1 MLPSALKVLLGA
13 CAFLDLASLG
23 TAQQYVGENITTT
36 LPLVPGSEITYFN
49 IKDSKSRNTTL
60 INYVSLNSKSQRP
73 DPKSLKRAVI
83 VVHGLNRDPGT
94 YMSNMLSALAQ
105 VTGRSDVNTDSVAI
119 VAPYFANGDDKTTGY
134 YPWDS
139 VNSVSTSSALVWRG
153 SQWASGATNQ
163 YPSGNSRK
171 DTISSFAALD
181 QLTAYYDN
189 KTLFPN
195 LNQIVVAGHS
205 LGAQTVQRYCE
216 VGTTTFGTP
225 VVYWVGN
232 PNSFGWMS
240 TDRPVDYSTCST
252 YDDWRDGLNAYTN
265 TYGATLVA
273 SGRDKVLA
281 NYNTKRIA
289 YARGTLDLGD
299 DSSTCAPGTT
309 GVNRNER
316 FFNFIKAF
324 PPVKSLVTIDYVKMG
339 HDGGGMFASDAGRAR
354 LFLDNFDGSGS
365 KAYDYGYPRIQ
376 AGDDPYPDPSQSSD
390 VAAVAPGTFS
400 GMTYQGCYSDQS
412 PSALSLK
419 AYSRDDNTIELC
431 TATCAGKGYKIAG
444 LEYGSECW
452 CGNSMS
458 YNTRKTVDQG
468 CTKACSGNANEICGD
483 SYRLSVFST
492 GNVTIDTKPVSPTQV
507 GSYSL
512 LGCYSEA
519 TSGRALSAKSTS
531 KTDMTVENCAS
542 FCAGYTYFGVE
553 YGAECYCGN
562 TVACSSVSSL
572 ATNCTMTCAG
582 NSTEYC
588 GNGGYLNMYALPSA
602 TGPSACPSS
611 TSTSITATTTLG
623 VSSSVTTSASTSATA
638 LACPAANGIT
648 YTTKNNKNYL
658 IECYTDHYAGDMLTV
673 SASTLELCIDA
684 CDANTGCVDVAP
696 RCETHHVRIDLFFV
710 CNQLFCN
717 QLISFILGIHDW
729 WHVKHHLFDSHIVQ
743 RHIFHCH
750 LIDYLLIDYLIND
763 FLVDDFLIAGC
774 SSYGHL
780 LPCI

>member
-1 MLPSALKVLLGA
+1 M
-13 CAFLDLASLG
+13 
-23 TAQQYVGENITTT
+23 
-36 LPLVPGSEITYFN
+36 
-49 IKDSKSRNTTL
+49 
-60 INYVSLNSKSQRP
+60 
-73 DPKSLKRAVI
+73 
-83 VVHGLNRDPGT
+83 
-94 YMSNMLSALAQ
+94 
-105 VTGRSDVNTDSVAI
+105 TGRSDVNTDSVAI

-225 VVYWVGN
+225 VVYWIGN

-390 VAAVAPGTFS
+390 VATVAPGTFS

-444 LEYGSECW
+444 LEYGSE
-452 CGNSMS
+452 
-458 YNTRKTVDQG
+458 
-468 CTKACSGNANEICGD
+468 A
-483 SYRLSVFST
+483 SV
-492 GNVTIDTKPVSPTQV
+492 
-507 GSYSL
+507 L
-512 LGCYSEA
+512 LQM
-519 TSGRALSAKSTS
+519 KS
-531 KTDMTVENCAS
+531 
-542 FCAGYTYFGVE
+542 
-553 YGAECYCGN
+553 
-562 TVACSSVSSL
+562 
-572 ATNCTMTCAG
+572 
-582 NSTEYC
+582 
-588 GNGGYLNMYALPSA
+588 
-602 TGPSACPSS
+602 
-611 TSTSITATTTLG
+611 
-623 VSSSVTTSASTSATA
+623 
-638 LACPAANGIT
+638 
-648 YTTKNNKNYL
+648 
-658 IECYTDHYAGDMLTV
+658 
-673 SASTLELCIDA
+673 
-684 CDANTGCVDVAP
+684 
-696 RCETHHVRIDLFFV
+696 
-710 CNQLFCN
+710 
-717 QLISFILGIHDW
+717 
-729 WHVKHHLFDSHIVQ
+729 
-743 RHIFHCH
+743 
-750 LIDYLLIDYLIND
+750 
-763 FLVDDFLIAGC
+763 
-774 SSYGHL
+774 
-780 LPCI
+780 